1 MTGIAFAALWLF
13 VFAVPWENVLIIE
26 GVGTISRLIG
36 IVAFGLV
43 LLHVLGTTRV
53 RRPEWFHLF
62 ALLFVAWAC
71 AGAFWATDPG
81 RMEVKIQRLIQ
92 LLFMIWMLWEL
103 ATTPKRQRALMTAY
117 VLGAYVAAYKTFGVY
132 YEELGSTSVRF
143 SAPNFD
149 PNDLGM
155 LLALAIPMAWYLG
168 STLEQPLLRWV
179 SRLYIPVGLVA
190 IGMTASRGALLASIV
205 GLCIIPFTL
214 RRISRGL
221 IFASIPLAL
230 LSVFLIVSFVP
241 ATSWQRFGTT
251 RSEVTEGSLNER
263 SDIWMAGLQ
272 TVQKHPL
279 LGTGPGGFD
288 KSVAPIL
295 GSDHAAHNA
304 FLSVLVEEGLIGLF
318 LYLAMLGIVFVRI
331 WTLPLL
337 ERRFQLILFLAL
349 LVSMLPLTW
358 EDRKPVWFIL
368 GLLVA
373 QSASMRLVP
382 EATSLRRTLVPR
394 RGPAIRDLAGAGP
407 ARVDPT
413 PRP

>member
-1 MTGIAFAALWLF
+1 VTGIAFAALWLF
-13 VFAVPWENVLIIE
+13 VFAVPWENVLIIP

-53 RRPEWFHLF
+53 RRLESFHLL
-62 ALLFVAWAC
+62 ALLFVLWVC
-71 AGAFWATDPG
+71 AGAFWATDHG
-81 RMEVKIQRLIQ
+81 RMELKVQRFIQ
-92 LLFMIWMLWEL
+92 LLLMVWMLWEL
-103 ATTPKRQRALMTAY
+103 ATTPKRQRALMVAY

-132 YEELGSTSVRF
+132 YSELGTTNVRF

-190 IGMTASRGALLASIV
+190 IGLTASRGALLASIV

-214 RRISRGL
+214 RRISKGL
-221 IFASIPLAL
+221 IIASVPLTL
-230 LSVFLIVSFVP
+230 LSVYLIVSFVP
-241 ATSWQRFGTT
+241 KTSWQRFSTT
-251 RSEVTEGSLNER
+251 RSEVTEGSLNTR
-263 SDIWMAGLQ
+263 RDIWMAGLQ
-272 TVQKHPL
+272 TVQRHPL
-279 LGTGPGGFD
+279 QGTGPGGFD
-288 KSVAPIL
+288 SAVSPIL

-304 FLSVLVEEGLIGLF
+304 FLSVLVEEGLIGLV
-318 LYLAMLGIVFVRI
+318 LYLAMLGIVFLRI
-331 WTLPLL
+331 WTLPHL
-337 ERRFQLILFLAL
+337 ERRFQLILLMAL
-349 LVSMLPLTW
+349 FVAMLPLTW

-373 QSASMRLVP
+373 QSASMRLVREP
-382 EATSLRRTLVPR
+382 TSTRQVFVPR
-394 RGPAIRDLAGAGP
+394 RAPAIRDLAGAGP

-413 PRP
+413 PRT